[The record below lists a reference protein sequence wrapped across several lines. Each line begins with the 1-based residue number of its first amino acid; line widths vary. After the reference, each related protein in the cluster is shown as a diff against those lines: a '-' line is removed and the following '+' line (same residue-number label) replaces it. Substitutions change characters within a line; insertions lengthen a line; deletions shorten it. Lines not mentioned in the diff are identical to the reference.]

1 MKIENLCRASG
12 ALTRREKE
20 IQACLLF
27 EQPRGVCVTRR
38 ALVHM
43 KGAVMMTRHPHVTR
57 CHLQHLPKVERE
69 LETSNDEIGAGS
81 TWHRPPLLLRHV
93 AKLGDPQLEV
103 GLDRLGDIS
112 GGAAGFADLQGDWH

>member
-1 MKIENLCRASG
+1 
-12 ALTRREKE
+12 
-20 IQACLLF
+20 
-27 EQPRGVCVTRR
+27 VTRR

-69 LETSNDEIGAGS
+69 LETSNDAIGAGS
-81 TWHRPPLLLRHV
+81 TSHRPPLLLRHV
-93 AKLGDPQLEV
+93 AKLEDPQLEV

-112 GGAAGFADLQGDWH
+112 GGAAGFADLQGEEGRHHPEPHIACMDTAAASHQKELSS